1 MFEVLFFEAP
11 GKEGPGV
18 LTGFQEQKEPCC
30 GLGPLEQ
37 GREAQPR
44 GLAPPG
50 GVGSAPTAFLTFSYL
65 AWPNLSDLGAKNHD
79 LLIRHVSKCSWDLS
93 WFHLNFKGWVFR
105 L

>member
-1 MFEVLFFEAP
+1 MMESMRSALSERP

-37 GREAQPR
+37 GREA
-44 GLAPPG
+44 
-50 GVGSAPTAFLTFSYL
+50 APTAFLTFSYL